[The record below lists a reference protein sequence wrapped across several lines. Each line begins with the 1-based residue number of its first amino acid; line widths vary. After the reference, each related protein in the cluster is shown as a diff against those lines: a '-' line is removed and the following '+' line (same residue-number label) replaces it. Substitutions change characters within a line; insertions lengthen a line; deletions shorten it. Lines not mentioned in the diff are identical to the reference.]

1 MSNKHKKTLIVASS
15 LALMCAVYGIPIGA
29 QADDAAPAPK
39 AEQPAP
45 QAEQPAPQDPA
56 ADAAEAEEA
65 DSAEQPAAAQQPP
78 AQAEEP
84 AQAAQQPPAQVEQ
97 PAVVNV
103 VANPSDPAP
112 ENAQKAIE
120 NIPQPTNDIEKAA
133 FAALDK
139 HCARCHQDGALE
151 NRVKP
156 AGGFGNILL
165 LQAMARNPGLVIP
178 GNPDASELIK
188 QIASGNMPYDI
199 KDGSNFLAETPT
211 EAEVAAIRAWIVSL
225 KLSAEAA
232 CAARDFVDNE
242 EMVNAIAND
251 LDQEP
256 DHRVKGMRYISLA
269 NLYNA
274 CSTDEEMKVYQQA
287 VVKLLNSLS
296 TNPEVLTLQ
305 TVDEHGTLI
314 KFNLDDLNWNEEDWN
329 KIIKVYPYAVKP
341 DVKRYGDLVSRVNTK
356 VPYVRGDWLA
366 FTAARPALYHELL
379 RLPKTA
385 QDLEK
390 SLNLDVKSNIEKFLV
405 TRVASRKSFVSQN
418 NRLIERHNI
427 STGYFW
433 TSYDFEGNKG
443 VQSLFEHPLGPFGD
457 NAFHHDG
464 GESIWSL
471 PNGFQAY
478 YLNKSNGEQL
488 DKGPT
493 SIVRDKDRKDFAV
506 TNGISCMGCHD
517 QGIRLYIDQVRA
529 HVLNDRS
536 FSKDVRDKVEALYP
550 VQEEVDRILKTDMQ
564 RFQDALKRAG
574 IDANAKIDG
583 IEMINALSNHYE
595 RDLTLVGVAAE
606 FTIDEKKFEEL
617 AIQET
622 EARRVLNR
630 VKQAS
635 IPRDEFEAEFSQ
647 ILSQVTDDEMIKL
660 DEAAAATEGEKKAEV
675 AKVNEGDSKVD
686 GKTALTLVADKTEYA
701 VNDKPV
707 FIVQSDTDCSLTL
720 INVDAKGTGTV
731 LFPNK
736 FQQDSFIK
744 AKQAFEFPAPDAPF
758 QFRMQDPG
766 LETVIALCNPKSKTR
781 SVDNITHNFDAKA
794 FTSLGEYEK
803 YVTRAIA
810 VEAAEVKKEAVEA
823 KKVAEAKTETA
834 EVKTDATAVD
844 ENVASRSGVSRAA
857 IKVTV
862 K

>member
-1 MSNKHKKTLIVASS
+1 MSNKQKKTLIVASS
-15 LALMCAVYGIPIGA
+15 LALMCAVYGMPISA
-29 QADDAAPAPK
+29 EADDAA
-39 AEQPAP
+39 PAP
-45 QAEQPAPQDPA
+45 QAEQPAPQAQDPA
-56 ADAAEAEEA
+56 ADADDAEEA
-65 DSAEQPAAAQQPP
+65 DSAEQPASQQPP
-78 AQAEEP
+78 AQAEQP
-84 AQAAQQPPAQVEQ
+84 APAEQ

-103 VANPSDPAP
+103 VANPSDPVP
-112 ENAQKAIE
+112 ENAQKAAE
-120 NIPQPTNDIEKAA
+120 NIPQPANDIEKAA

-139 HCARCHQDGALE
+139 HCARCHQDGLLE
-151 NRVKP
+151 SRVKP

-165 LQAMARNPGLVIP
+165 LQAIARNPGLVIP
-178 GNPDASELIK
+178 GNPDGSEIIK

-211 EAEVAAIRAWIVSL
+211 EAEVAAIRTWIVSL
-225 KLSAEAA
+225 KESAEAA

-242 EMVNAIAND
+242 EMIAAIAND

-256 DHRVKGMRYISLA
+256 DHRVKGMRYVSLA

-274 CSTDEEMKVYQQA
+274 CATDEEMKVYQQA
-287 VVKLLNSLS
+287 VIKLLNSLS
-296 TNPEVLTLQ
+296 TNPEVLTLK

-314 KFNLDDLNWNEEDWN
+314 KFNLDDLNWTEEDWN

-341 DVKRYGDLVSRVNTK
+341 DVKRYGDLVSRVDTK

-366 FTAARPALYHELL
+366 FTASRPALYHDLL

-385 QDLEK
+385 QELEK
-390 SLNLDVKSNIEKFLV
+390 SLNLNVTQNIEKFLV
-405 TRVASRKSFVSQN
+405 ARVGSRKSFVSQN

-433 TSYDFEGNKG
+433 TSYDFKGNSG
-443 VQSLFEHPLGPFGD
+443 QRSLFEHPLGPHGENGFE
-457 NAFHHDG
+457 HDG

-478 YLNKSNGEQL
+478 YLNKADGEQL

-493 SIVRDKDRKDFAV
+493 EIVRDKDRKDFAV

-517 QGIRLYIDQVRA
+517 QGMRLYIDQVRD
-529 HVLNDRS
+529 HVLSDRS

-550 VQEEVDRILKTDMQ
+550 PQEEVDRILKTDMQ
-564 RFQDALKRAG
+564 RFQDAMRRAG
-574 IDANAKIDG
+574 IDPNAKIDG

-606 FTIDEKKFEEL
+606 FAIDEKKFEEL

-635 IPRDEFEAEFSQ
+635 IPRDEFEGEFSK
-647 ILSQVTDDEMIKL
+647 ILAQVTDDEMIKL
-660 DEAAAATEGEKKAEV
+660 DDAAVATADVKAEV

-686 GKTALTLVADKTEYA
+686 GKTAITLVADKTDYT
-701 VNDKPV
+701 VNDRPV

-720 INVDAKGTGTV
+720 INVDSKGTGTV

-766 LETVIALCNPKSKTR
+766 IETVIALCNPKSKTR

-794 FTSLGEYEK
+794 FTDLGEYEK
-803 YVTRAIA
+803 FVTRAIA
-810 VEAAEVKKEAVEA
+810 VEAAEVKKEAIVASKDA
-823 KKVAEAKTETA
+823 KAE
-834 EVKTDATAVD
+834 TD
-844 ENVASRSGVSRAA
+844 NVASRSGVSRAA
-857 IKVTV
+857 IKLTV

>member
-1 MSNKHKKTLIVASS
+1 MSTKLKTTLLAASS
-15 LALMCAVYGIPIGA
+15 LALICAVYGTPLGA
-29 QADDAAPAPK
+29 QTNE
-39 AEQPAP
+39 AEQPA
-45 QAEQPAPQDPA
+45 AEAVEQPAAEPAEVPA
-56 ADAAEAEEA
+56 AAAQAQPEEKAAEAEEA
-65 DSAEQPAAAQQPP
+65 PVEVAA
-78 AQAEEP
+78 
-84 AQAAQQPPAQVEQ
+84 
-97 PAVVNV
+97 
-103 VANPSDPAP
+103 ANPSDPAP
-112 ENAQKAIE
+112 ENAQKAAAD
-120 NIPQPTNDIEKAA
+120 IPQPANEVEKAA

-139 HCARCHQDGALE
+139 HCARCHQDGKLVD
-151 NRVKP
+151 RVKP
-156 AGGFGNILL
+156 ASGFGNVLYL
-165 LQAMARNPGLVIP
+165 TAVSKNPGLVIP
-178 GNPDASELIK
+178 GNPDGSELVK

-211 EAEVAAIRAWIVSL
+211 QAEVAAIRTWITSL
-225 KLSAEAA
+225 KETAA
-232 CAARDFVDNE
+232 ATCGAREFVDNE
-242 EMVNAIAND
+242 EMVTAIAND

-269 NLYNA
+269 NLYNS
-274 CSTDEEMKVYQQA
+274 CSTDEEMRVYQQA
-287 VVKLLNSLS
+287 VIKLLNSLS
-296 TNPEVLTLQ
+296 TNPEVLTLK

-314 KFNLDDLNWNEEDWN
+314 KFNLDDLNWTEEDWN
-329 KIIKVYPYAVKP
+329 KIIKVYPYAVRP
-341 DVKRYGDLVSRVNTK
+341 DVKRYDDLVSRVNTK

-385 QDLEK
+385 QELEK

-457 NAFHHDG
+457 NAFKHDG

-478 YLNKSNGEQL
+478 YLNKANGEQL

-517 QGIRLYIDQVRA
+517 QGIRLYIDQVRD
-529 HVLNDRS
+529 HVLNERS

-550 VQEEVDRILKTDMQ
+550 PQGSVDRILKSDMQ
-564 RFQDALKRAG
+564 RFQDAMKRAG
-574 IDANAKIDG
+574 IDPNAKIDG

-595 RDLTLVGVAAE
+595 RDLTLTGVAAE

-617 AIQET
+617 AIQESD
-622 EARRVLNR
+622 ARRVLNR

-647 ILSQVTDDEMIKL
+647 ILKQVTDDEMIKL
-660 DEAAAATEGEKKAEV
+660 DDAADAVKAEV

-686 GKTALTLVADKTEYA
+686 GKSTLTLIADKTDYN

-707 FIVQSDTDCSLTL
+707 FIVQSDADCSLTL
-720 INVDAKGTGTV
+720 INVDGKGTGTV

-744 AKQAFEFPAPDAPF
+744 AKQAFEFPAPNSPF

-766 LETVIALCNPKSKTR
+766 TETVIALCNPKAKTR
-781 SVDNITHNFDAKA
+781 GVDQIAHNFDSKA
-794 FTSLGEYEK
+794 FTDLGEYEK
-803 YVTRAIA
+803 FVTRAIA
-810 VEAAEVKKEAVEA
+810 VEAAEIKKEAVEA
-823 KKVAEAKTETA
+823 KKDAPQAETES
-834 EVKTDATAVD
+834 
-844 ENVASRSGVSRAA
+844 NIASRSGISRAA